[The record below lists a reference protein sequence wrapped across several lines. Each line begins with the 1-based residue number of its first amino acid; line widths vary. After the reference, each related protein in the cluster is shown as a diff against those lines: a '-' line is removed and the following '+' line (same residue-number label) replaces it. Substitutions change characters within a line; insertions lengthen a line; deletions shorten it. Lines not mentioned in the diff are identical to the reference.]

1 MDVLTDDHERAQVV
15 RKWWSDNWKSLTLGI
30 VIALGGMIGYNQYK
44 SYQLDTAAKYAYEM
58 SQLQAKV
65 TLSPEAA
72 KKDVDA
78 FLAEHK
84 DIYGSLLSLDLAAAN
99 SKAGKYE
106 LALENAKFASEN
118 GGKLVAPNAKL
129 VQAHVLAQLGKSE
142 DAIKVLESIS
152 EKAYEVE
159 KFETLGDIY
168 FATNNLDKAH
178 DAYQSAMTSCE
189 QKKISINPL
198 LQMKADNLAKEGD
211 APAYKRA
218 QALQEV
224 IAKSATEIKK

>member
-84 DIYGSLLSLDLAAAN
+84 DIYGSLLSLDLVAAN

-129 VQAHVLAQLGKSE
+129 VQAHVLAQLG
-142 DAIKVLESIS
+142 
-152 EKAYEVE
+152 
-159 KFETLGDIY
+159 
-168 FATNNLDKAH
+168 KAH